1 MTDRDTRLT
10 PGKAI
15 AAFLFIATACGAA
28 AIGFAAILW
37 GYLS

>member
-1 MTDRDTRLT
+1 MTDRETRLS
-10 PGKAI
+10 PSEAI
-15 AAFLFIATACGAA
+15 AALFLLAAACGAA